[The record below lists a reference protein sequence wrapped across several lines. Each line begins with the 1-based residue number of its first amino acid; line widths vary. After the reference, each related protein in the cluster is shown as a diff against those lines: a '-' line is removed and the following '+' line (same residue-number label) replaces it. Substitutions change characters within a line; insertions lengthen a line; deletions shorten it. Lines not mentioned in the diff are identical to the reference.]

1 MSRAHTAFAVPVAT
15 AGLVG
20 FPAVVSTIGE
30 AREVIEAMRLPAIR
44 SSYSW
49 LDAYNRLTLALVA
62 PTFQHI
68 EAARISLSFAVLHE
82 QRGGRRIRRD
92 RHPEIAL
99 AA

>member
-1 MSRAHTAFAVPVAT
+1 MSRARTAFAVPVAT

-20 FPAVVSTIGE
+20 FPAVVSTIVE
-30 AREVIEAMRLPAIR
+30 AREVIESMRLPAIR
-44 SSYSW
+44 SSYTW
-49 LDAYNRLTLALVA
+49 LDAYNRLTLALAA

-82 QRGGRRIRRD
+82 QRGGRRVRRD
-92 RHPEIAL
+92 RHPDIAL

>member
-1 MSRAHTAFAVPVAT
+1 MSRARTAFAVPIAT

-20 FPAVVSTIGE
+20 FPAVVSTIVE
-30 AREVIEAMRLPAIR
+30 AREGIESTRLPAIR
-44 SSYSW
+44 SSFTW
-49 LDAYNRLTLALVA
+49 LEAHNRLTRALAA

-82 QRGGRRIRRD
+82 QRGGRRVRRD
-92 RHPEIAL
+92 RSPDIAR